1 MPMGIS
7 LRQQVTVY
15 PPDSDDPNNPTPDS
29 DPFKLRCRFQEG
41 TEVVSDQHGREVVSS
56 AQIFLDKF
64 ANVSAAS
71 EYEYVDETGAARR
84 YTTVTTARKRWLNGK
99 TILTVVYVK

>member
-7 LRQQVTVY
+7 LRQTVTVY
-15 PPDSDDPNNPTPDS
+15 PPDSDDPWNPS
-29 DPFKLRCRFQEG
+29 EGADPFPLKCRFQEG
-41 TEVVSDQHGREVVSS
+41 TAVITDQHGREAVSS

-64 ANVSAAS
+64 SQVSAAS
-71 EYEYVDETGAARR
+71 EYEYVDETGTARR
-84 YTTVTTARKRWLNGK
+84 YTTITTARKRWLNGK